1 MIRFIIGLLVLLATI
16 WCYNNFDFSSFTK
29 NVGQS
34 VQNEKTIK
42 AVRGTR
48 NINHEQEQSVLDG
61 NY

>member
-1 MIRFIIGLLVLLATI
+1 MIRFIVVVLIAI
-16 WCYNNFDFSSFTK
+16 AAFWCYNNFDFSGFTK

-48 NINHEQEQSVLDG
+48 DINQSQEQEVLDG

>member
-1 MIRFIIGLLVLLATI
+1 MIRFIVVVLIAI
-16 WCYNNFDFSSFTK
+16 AAFWCYNNFDFSSFTNK
-29 NVGQS
+29 VGQS

-48 NINHEQEQSVLDG
+48 NSNQTQEQEVLDG